1 MLTSASPPPA
11 SLAAVDGSGRA
22 SRDTADTP
30 SSQSDLQ
37 LRAAIAEH
45 AERYEDMYDV
55 MKQLVEAASQPLS
68 FDERCLFSIACKH
81 SIAPRRAA
89 WRLLATRE
97 TQLHA
102 SAAAAT
108 QAGAASAAPP
118 SSSSTAVSSRQRES
132 QLLAS
137 YRQAVQAELLQRI
150 EDILL
155 LLSSHLMPAIHPKLH
170 RELSVLLTD
179 LHNRQSREESREGED
194 SHTARAEDEITAFL
208 LQLNSKQP
216 FIPLLTSSSMPSP
229 AAGASAAHSPS
240 SPPNP
245 QSAVSKASFS
255 PSLASALVFY
265 YKMSGDMRRYCA
277 ELTAGTPRLLA
288 SHALHAQLQYG
299 TAAALTTVFSLPP
312 SWPLCLSLA
321 LNRAVFEYEV
331 NMQPER
337 AISIAKAGYD
347 RAVEAGVG
355 RGKAA
360 AEDEV
365 DMFPETDGGDGSDGD
380 SELIK
385 RLLKDNLTLWSS
397 LT

>member
-1 MLTSASPPPA
+1 MLTSASSPHSSVVA
-11 SLAAVDGSGRA
+11 DSSREARETAVGS
-22 SRDTADTP
+22 

-45 AERYEDMYDV
+45 AERYEDMFDT
-55 MKQLVEAASQPLS
+55 MKQLVEAATQPLS
-68 FDERCLFSIACKH
+68 FDERCLFAIACKH
-81 SIAPRRAA
+81 SIAPRRAS
-89 WRLLATRE
+89 WRLLAMRE
-97 TQLHA
+97 TQLHSTA
-102 SAAAAT
+102 LTSS
-108 QAGAASAAPP
+108 SAAPASASSP
-118 SSSSTAVSSRQRES
+118 SPASSTAKPSATQRE
-132 QLLAS
+132 LRVLAS
-137 YRQAVQAELLQRI
+137 YRLAVQSELLQRI
-150 EDILL
+150 EDIVL
-155 LLSSHLMPAIHPKLH
+155 LLSSHLMPAIHSKLH

-179 LHNRQSREESREGED
+179 LHNRHSREDSREGD
-194 SHTARAEDEITAFL
+194 DGHTTRAEDEIAAFL
-208 LQLNSKQP
+208 LQINTKQP
-216 FIPLLTSSSMPSP
+216 FVPLLTSSSLPSP
-229 AAGASAAHSPS
+229 AAHNTVHSPS
-240 SPPNP
+240 SLLFPL
-245 QSAVSKASFS
+245 SGASKTSSS

-288 SHALHAQLQYG
+288 SHALHAQLLYA
-299 TAAALTTVFSLPP
+299 TAAALATVFSLPP

-337 AISIAKAGYD
+337 AISIAKSGYD
-347 RAVEAGVG
+347 KAVEATTG

-365 DMFPETDGGDGSDGD
+365 DMLAAEAEGGDGSDSD